1 MNFIPNTY
9 NNVKISMA
17 FGEISAPN
25 FLLMR
30 FDEESK
36 STYEGAVR
44 DLYTYP
50 RGIPYNGL
58 YGEAPPERGTSFR
71 LQVYE
76 RVGISL
82 D

>member
-1 MNFIPNTY
+1 
-9 NNVKISMA
+9 MA

-50 RGIPYNGL
+50 RGNPYNGL
-58 YGEAPPERGTSFR
+58 YGKVPPERGTAFR

-76 RVGISL
+76 REGISL

>member
-1 MNFIPNTY
+1 
-9 NNVKISMA
+9 MA

-25 FLLMR
+25 FLLKR

-36 STYEGAVR
+36 STCEGAVR

-58 YGEAPPERGTSFR
+58 YGDAPPKGEPLSDFR
-71 LQVYE
+71 FMKE
-76 RVGISL
+76 
-82 D
+82 